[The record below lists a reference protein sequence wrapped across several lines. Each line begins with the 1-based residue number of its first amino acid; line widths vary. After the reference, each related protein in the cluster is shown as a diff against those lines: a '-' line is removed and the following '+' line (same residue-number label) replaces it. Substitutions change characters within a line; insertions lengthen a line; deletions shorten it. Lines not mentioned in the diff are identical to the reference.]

1 MKKVEKTAGQLPL
14 ETDLI
19 TRTGPVGNAFVVLAD
34 HRAIRATVGSAAHGA
49 EEVSALH
56 EDIPDKYRSIE
67 LSWALG
73 YNNLSVL
80 LYHEAAY

>member
-1 MKKVEKTAGQLPL
+1 MKKGAKIEGQLPL

-19 TRTGPVGNAFVVLAD
+19 TRTGSVGNAFIVLAD
-34 HRAIRATVGSAAHGA
+34 HRAIKALVDSAAHGA
-49 EEVSALH
+49 EEVSAPH
-56 EDIPDKYRSIE
+56 EGIPDKDRSIE